1 MPLTPDFSQVEAQQ
15 HTNAITVPRLGE
27 DKLNGFQAPLPPHGW
42 NRWKAVSSFPR
53 DESRG

>member
-27 DKLNGFQAPLPPHGW
+27 DKLNGFQAPLPPHVW
-42 NRWKAVSSFPR
+42 NRWKAVPSFPR